1 MSFNIQY
8 DRDGVVIPQP
18 EPVYEQPTAAESVAA
33 APEIEQEVVEQ
44 PAQEQI
50 IPEKQPSPVV
60 PQDSWKTLREKAERA
75 ERRAQELERMIME
88 AQSKKPAEAE
98 EDFNFS
104 VDDDSL
110 VEGKHLKQQAK
121 KIDRLEKELEQQ
133 KWQASQNATEIKL
146 KTQYPDFD
154 SVVTEDNLHNLRSM
168 YPEVAHTVN
177 SSSDLYSKAVA
188 AYTMIKRLGIAPQED
203 VYKQEKELAQRNAAK
218 PKSLASI
225 SPQQGDS
232 PLSKANAFA
241 NGSFTEEDKARYWK
255 EMNQYRK

>member
-8 DRDGVVIPQP
+8 DRDGNVIQQS
-18 EPVYEQPTAAESVAA
+18 EPVYEQPTAAELLAA
-33 APEIEQEVVEQ
+33 EPEMEQEVVEQ
-44 PAQEQI
+44 PSQEQT
-50 IPEKQPSPVV
+50 IPEKQSSPVV

-75 ERRAQELERMIME
+75 ERRAEELERMIME
-88 AQSKKPAEAE
+88 SQSKHSEPE
-98 EDFNFS
+98 EDLNVS
-104 VDDDSL
+104 VEDDSL
-110 VEGKHLKQQAK
+110 VEGKHLSKVNK
-121 KIDRLEKELEQQ
+121 KIQRLEKQIEQYERQ
-133 KWQASQNATEIKL
+133 SKTNSAEWLL
-146 KTQYPDFD
+146 KTKYPDFD
-154 SVVTEDNLHNLRSM
+154 SVVTEANLHNLRSM

-177 SSSDLYSKAVA
+177 SSNDLYSKAVA
-188 AYTMIKRLGIAPQED
+188 AYTMIKKLGISPQED
-203 VYKQEKELAQRNAAK
+203 IYRQEKELAQRNAAK

>member
-8 DRDGVVIPQP
+8 DRDGTVIPQP
-18 EPVYEQPTAAESVAA
+18 EPVYEQPTAAELSAA
-33 APEIEQEVVEQ
+33 APEIEQEIVEQ
-44 PAQEQI
+44 PSHEQI

-75 ERRAQELERMIME
+75 ERRAEELERMILE
-88 AQSKKPAEAE
+88 AQSKSSEPE
-98 EDFNFS
+98 EDLS
-104 VDDDSL
+104 VSVEDDSL
-110 VEGKHLKQQAK
+110 VEGKHLSKVNK
-121 KIDRLEKELEQQ
+121 KIQRLEKQIEQYERQ
-133 KWQASQNATEIKL
+133 SKTNSAEWLL
-146 KTQYPDFD
+146 KTKYPDFD
-154 SVVTEDNLHNLRSM
+154 AVVTEENLHNLRSM

-188 AYTMIKRLGIAPQED
+188 AYTMIKKLGIAPQED